1 MDRIVTATF
10 DGQAFQPDT
19 PLDLQPNTR
28 YVLTIQQATEASAE
42 LPELEGDAW
51 DLLNRLAGTIDAPE
65 DWSIEHDHYIHGTP
79 KRATND

>member
-1 MDRIVTATF
+1 MDRIVSATF

-28 YVLTIQQATEASAE
+28 YILSFHPALESH
-42 LPELEGDAW
+42 PEVEGDAW
-51 DLLNRLAGTIDAPE
+51 DVLERLIGTVDAPS

-79 KRATND
+79 KRVVDNHEQ